1 MTSQCDDGDQSA
13 IWVPA
18 EVDTERP
25 NAARMY
31 DYFLG
36 GGHNFAADR
45 EAAERVKKY
54 ILAEYFALANRGFL
68 RRVVRC
74 LVREQGVRQFLDLG
88 SGIPTAGNVHEIA
101 QAESPDCRVVY
112 VDNERV
118 AVAHAELMLDGNPRA
133 TVIHADLR
141 QPDRLLNQ
149 PALCDLIDLNEPVAV
164 LMCAVLHFV
173 PDEDKPADIVAA
185 YRDALCPGSYLA
197 ISHAT
202 DDDYPDEL
210 APAVEIYRS
219 TATPATL
226 RSRDQIV
233 RLFDGFTL
241 LPPRVVFTPLW
252 RPDHDDATDPRRALA
267 YGGLA
272 AR

>member
-1 MTSQCDDGDQSA
+1 MDDHSVN
-13 IWVPA
+13 WVPA

-36 GGHNFAADR
+36 GGRNFSADR
-45 EAAERVKKY
+45 EAAERVKKH
-54 ILAEYFALANRGFL
+54 IPAEYFALANRGFL

-88 SGIPTAGNVHEIA
+88 SGLPTAGNVHEIA
-101 QAESPDCRVVY
+101 QNESPDCRVVY
-112 VDNERV
+112 VDNEPI
-118 AVAHAELMLDGNPRA
+118 AVAHAELILEGNPRA
-133 TVIHADLR
+133 TVIQADLR
-141 QPDRLLNQ
+141 QPYMVLNQ
-149 PALCDLIDLNEPVAV
+149 PELCDLIDLNEPVAL

-173 PDEDKPADIVAA
+173 PDEDKPADLIAA

-210 APAVEIYRS
+210 ASAVEIYRS

-226 RSRDQIV
+226 RSRDHILS
-233 RLFDGFTL
+233 LFNGFTL
-241 LPPRVVFTPLW
+241 LPPGVVFTPLW
-252 RPDHDDATDPRRALA
+252 RPDRNDDVIDPRRALA

-272 AR
+272 ER